1 MSELSTEE
9 LKTLVEQPKGLSVS
23 IYRTHLTSLQFW
35 TVLD

>member
-1 MSELSTEE
+1 MSLLSVDE
-9 LKTLVEQPKGLSVS
+9 LKTLVEEPKGLSVS

>member
-1 MSELSTEE
+1 MSLLSLEE
-9 LKTLVEQPKGLSVS
+9 VKALIEQPKGLFVS